1 MLSSPTVYNNNN
13 REVSN
18 FTWWA
23 VQRQWHTRQ
32 GNSRSLSTNYWTI
45 TMVSMFHQSV
55 DVSEAPARPSAGHLL
70 WCCCPGSRIRQPS
83 IWPLQVHKYRCTH
96 FLLLPR
102 KQIHVFWDVGRFGL
116 REISELILPPMKLLN
131 RSENRKIKKYWKSLI
146 QMVRLPK
153 NIFVVLLRA
162 NHSGVFFIDTWTKR
176 HSRQDTMSI

>member
-1 MLSSPTVYNNNN
+1 MLSSRTVYNNNN

-55 DVSEAPARPSAGHLL
+55 DVSEAPARPSAGHLF
-70 WCCCPGSRIRQPS
+70 WCCCPGSRIRQSS
-83 IWPLQVHKYRCTH
+83 IWPIQVHKYRCTH

-116 REISELILPPMKLLN
+116 LTYFTPNETIERKWN
-131 RSENRKIKKYWKSLI
+131 QKDKKDTENHWFKWSDCQKTSLWSYCGLTT
-146 QMVRLPK
+146 VEY
-153 NIFVVLLRA
+153 
-162 NHSGVFFIDTWTKR
+162 FIDTWTKG
-176 HSRQDTMSI
+176 HSRQNTMSI

>member
-1 MLSSPTVYNNNN
+1 MLSSRTVYNNNN

-45 TMVSMFHQSV
+45 TMVSMFNQSV
-55 DVSEAPARPSAGHLL
+55 DVSEAPARPSAGHLF
-70 WCCCPGSRIRQPS
+70 WCCCPGSRIRQSS

-116 REISELILPPMKLLN
+116 WEISELILPPMKLLN
-131 RSENRKIKKYWKSLI
+131 RSETRKIKKILKIIDW
-146 QMVRLPK
+146 LPK